1 MMNVQEAVAA
11 WKKGCFEQRLAIEVR
26 GYHCATCARALLDG
40 LQRLLKLRRREAPSL
55 WLEAC
60 VHGGSQ
66 GTADCARCTAQIVK
80 EVERIRAPSL
90 SVPVEFPH
98 ERLGWKPG

>member
-1 MMNVQEAVAA
+1 MMNVQEAVEA

-26 GYHCATCARALLDG
+26 GYHCPACARALLDG
-40 LQRLLKLRRREAPSL
+40 LQRLLALRKREVPSL

-60 VHGGSQ
+60 THASQ
-66 GTADCARCTAQIVK
+66 PPAECARCTAQIVK
-80 EVERIRAPSL
+80 DVARIRAPSL
-90 SVPVEFPH
+90 SVWVEFPH